1 MPFVCLLTMRYLRL
15 ASNSR
20 PSTTREALTPP
31 MNSMRFWPIFIRK
44 SNLSILLYLMSKISD
59 DSFIFLDIEP
69 SKIRETQYRV
79 EKAIQ
84 DLLYYIKIH
93 LGVGNRVCFTPFGWL
108 PLHLSIPQAHSPR
121 YCWYFQNIIQQEHT
135 QHGASRNHYEVARD

>member
-1 MPFVCLLTMRYLRL
+1 
-15 ASNSR
+15 
-20 PSTTREALTPP
+20 

-44 SNLSILLYLMSKISD
+44 SNLSILLYPMSKIFD

-93 LGVGNRVCFTPFGWL
+93 LGVGNRVCFTPFG
-108 PLHLSIPQAHSPR
+108 
-121 YCWYFQNIIQQEHT
+121 
-135 QHGASRNHYEVARD
+135 